1 MVRRRTVPCAWHAHH
16 TACVSACPVLERGP
30 RRALALRLSRRPSLF
45 IFLLRSC
52 ALSHARAVFVEDSP
66 NMPEMAN
73 QELREDLDTM
83 LLGVKKLPSYSTIS
97 KNSSKCACCALP
109 HAAAHSP

>member
-1 MVRRRTVPCAWHAHH
+1 
-16 TACVSACPVLERGP
+16 
-30 RRALALRLSRRPSLF
+30 
-45 IFLLRSC
+45 
-52 ALSHARAVFVEDSP
+52 VFVEDSP

-83 LLGVKKLPSYSTIS
+83 LLGMKKLSSYSTIS
-97 KNSSKCACCALP
+97 KSSSKCACCALP

>member
-1 MVRRRTVPCAWHAHH
+1 
-16 TACVSACPVLERGP
+16 
-30 RRALALRLSRRPSLF
+30 
-45 IFLLRSC
+45 LLHSC
-52 ALSHARAVFVEDSP
+52 ALSHARAVFIEDSP

-83 LLGVKKLPSYSTIS
+83 LLGTKKLPSYSTIS